1 MQSTI
6 QTSGQAIMQGAGPTI
21 ETARRKEAARK
32 VLEIL
37 DPHPTIPY
45 FFTEKQVHDACSFS
59 KSPMKPQ
66 LVQRTIQHDTKFRH
80 VSPGIICPIEPSRMM
95 LVHSQRYVSGLMGG
109 EIADGFGNKSK
120 KDFQAIRTTVG
131 NFVTAA
137 EYALTEGIV
146 WSLTSGFHHARYDGG
161 GGFCTINALM
171 LSAFELQK
179 YHNARTLIVDGDA
192 HFGDGCVNIL
202 EWLPAMKD
210 YCGYFQ
216 NYNKKIYRALLE
228 AAVAKWQPG
237 IIMFQAGADDWIGD
251 LIGGGNKTMVELYQR
266 DLTTFDVAKRHGI
279 PVVCNLAGGYA
290 ENYNNTLRI
299 HRNTGEAMKEVYL
312 GIPGAPDFREEW

>member
-6 QTSGQAIMQGAGPTI
+6 HTP
-21 ETARRKEAARK
+21 EPARQIQEEAAA
-32 VLEIL
+32 
-37 DPHPTIPY
+37 PTHTIPY

-80 VSPGIICPIEPSRMM
+80 VSPGIINPIEPSRMK
-95 LVHSQRYVSGLMGG
+95 LVHSERYVDGLMAA

-137 EYALTEGIV
+137 EYALTEHHPGVV
-146 WSLTSGFHHARYDGG
+146 WSLTSGFHHARHGGG

-179 YHNARTLIVDGDA
+179 YHGTRTLIVDGDA
-192 HFGDGCVNIL
+192 HFGNGCVDIL
-202 EWLPAMKD
+202 ERIPGMKD
-210 YCGYFQ
+210 YCDYFQ
-216 NYNKKIYRALLE
+216 NYNKKVYRALLE
-228 AAVAKWQPG
+228 DAIANCRPG

-251 LIGGGNKTMVELYQR
+251 PLGGNKTMEELYQR

-299 HRNTGEAMKEVYL
+299 HRNTGEAMKEVYVGY
-312 GIPGAPDFREEW
+312 GIAEITDHGFHVGPDFREEW

>member
-6 QTSGQAIMQGAGPTI
+6 QTPDGDLT
-21 ETARRKEAARK
+21 RRKEAARD

-59 KSPMKPQ
+59 KSPMKPE
-66 LVQRTIQHDTKFRH
+66 LVQRTIQNDPKFRH
-80 VSPGIICPIEPSRMM
+80 VSPGIINPIEPSRMK
-95 LVHSQRYVSGLMGG
+95 LVHTERYIDGLMKG

-131 NFVTAA
+131 NFVVAA
-137 EYALTEGIV
+137 EYALTDGIV
-146 WSLTSGFHHARYDGG
+146 WSLTSGFHHARHNEG

-179 YHNARTLIVDGDA
+179 YHGVRTLIVDGDA
-192 HFGDGCVNIL
+192 HYGNGCVDIL
-202 EWLPAMKD
+202 ERIPGMKD

-216 NYNKKIYRALLE
+216 NYNKKFYRAFLE
-228 AAVAKWQPG
+228 DAVAQHNPG
-237 IIMFQAGADDWIGD
+237 IIMFQAGADDWVGD
-251 LIGGGNKTMVELYQR
+251 PLGGNKTMEELYQR
-266 DLTTFDVAKRHGI
+266 DLITFDVAKRHGI

-312 GIPGAPDFREEW
+312 GYGIAEITDHGFHVGPDFREEW

>member
-1 MQSTI
+1 MQST
-6 QTSGQAIMQGAGPTI
+6 PNPV
-21 ETARRKEAARK
+21 EAAIQDAMEGRTIQEERVIPPK
-32 VLEIL
+32 Q
-37 DPHPTIPY
+37 IPY

-66 LVQRTIQHDTKFRH
+66 LVQRTIQGDSTFHH
-80 VSPGIICPIEPSRMM
+80 VSSGIIGPIEPSRMK
-95 LVHSQRYVSGLMGG
+95 LVHTERYVDGLMAG

-137 EYALTEGIV
+137 EYALGRDVV
-146 WSLTSGFHHARYDGG
+146 WSLTSGFHHARHNGG

-179 YHNARTLIVDGDA
+179 FHDARTLIVDEDF
-192 HFGDGCVNIL
+192 HFFDGCVDIL
-202 EWLPAMKD
+202 EEIPGMKD
-210 YCGYFQ
+210 YVSMLSSRHTHHTHDEV
-216 NYNKKIYRALLE
+216 NLNARRAELE
-228 AAVAKWQPG
+228 EAIAKHNPG
-237 IIMFQAGADDWIGD
+237 IIMYQAGADMWIGD
-251 LIGGGNKTMVELYQR
+251 PLGGTLTMEQLYQR
-266 DLTTFDVAKRHGI
+266 DLDTFEVAKRHGI

-312 GIPGAPDFREEW
+312 GVQGTPSFKEEW

>member
-1 MQSTI
+1 MQSNIHTI
-6 QTSGQAIMQGAGPTI
+6 QGDNPTI
-21 ETARRKEAARK
+21 NTPE
-32 VLEIL
+32 
-37 DPHPTIPY
+37 PTRQIHNGDATPTKQIPY
-45 FFTEKQVHDACSFS
+45 FFNEKQVHDACSFS

-66 LVQRTIQHDTKFRH
+66 LVQRTIQHDSAFRH
-80 VSPGIICPIEPSRMM
+80 VSPGIINPIEPSRMK
-95 LVHSQRYVSGLMGG
+95 LVHSERYVDGLMAA

-137 EYALTEGIV
+137 EYALTDQHPGVV
-146 WSLTSGFHHARYDGG
+146 WSLTSGFHHARYNGG
-161 GGFCTINALM
+161 GGFCTINGLM

-179 YHNARTLIVDGDA
+179 YHDTRTLIVDGDG
-192 HFGDGCVNIL
+192 HYGDGCVYIL
-202 EWLPAMKD
+202 ERVPGMKD

-216 NYNKKIYRALLE
+216 KYNMKFYRALLE
-228 AAVAKWQPG
+228 DAIAQHNPG
-237 IIMFQAGADDWIGD
+237 IIMFQAGADDWVGD
-251 LIGGGNKTMVELYQR
+251 PLGGDNTMEGLYHR

-312 GIPGAPDFREEW
+312 SIQGAPNFKEER